1 MNGGEMSRFLY
12 QIKYESGLTVAE
24 RNFQNPISTQNPKE
38 IRIGKTPPIL
48 HILERYTRSE
58 DQTISPSALNTY
70 MECSL
75 KFYFKYIAQIKE
87 KEELAEELDHR
98 LLGNIF
104 HECSESLYATIPGGE
119 ITKAAID
126 TILANGSLIE
136 EHIRRSYL
144 KVYDPK
150 ISRLIDSGSNEL
162 ILGVI
167 KKYLRE
173 MFSYDKKI
181 CPFRLLAMENR
192 FHVPVKIGIEGQEKT
207 VFVGG
212 FIDRIDRTDQ
222 GIRVIDYKTGADTTT
237 FKTIASV
244 FDPANPTRNKAA
256 FQTMVYCLMYDHVH
270 PSEQPLIPGIYSTK
284 LLFGKDYD
292 FRLKC
297 DKELIQ
303 NFRYYQQEFSDHLRQ
318 LLEELFSPEHPF
330 CQTDNEKKCRTCS
343 YAGICRR

>member
-1 MNGGEMSRFLY
+1 MLDFNHLIILSANEGILPKTTLPASFIPYNLRFGFRLPTPEHQDAVFAYYFYRLLQRSRDIHILYTSGVKGMNGGEMSRFLY

-167 KKYLRE
+167 KNTSGRCFLTIKNMSFPVAGYGE
-173 MFSYDKKI
+173 PFSRACKNRYRRPGKDS
-181 CPFRLLAMENR
+181 FRRR
-192 FHVPVKIGIEGQEKT
+192 FHRSHRPYRSRHPGNRLQNRSRYD
-207 VFVGG
+207 G
-212 FIDRIDRTDQ
+212 FQNYR
-222 GIRVIDYKTGADTTT
+222 
-237 FKTIASV
+237 
-244 FDPANPTRNKAA
+244 
-256 FQTMVYCLMYDHVH
+256 
-270 PSEQPLIPGIYSTK
+270 
-284 LLFGKDYD
+284 FG
-292 FRLKC
+292 FRSGKS
-297 DKELIQ
+297 
-303 NFRYYQQEFSDHLRQ
+303 Y
-318 LLEELFSPEHPF
+318 PE
-330 CQTDNEKKCRTCS
+330 
-343 YAGICRR
+343 

>member
-12 QIKYESGLTVAE
+12 QIKYESGLTVVE

-207 VFVGG
+207 VFRRRFHRSHRPYRSRHPGNRLQNRSRYDG
-212 FIDRIDRTDQ
+212 FQNYR
-222 GIRVIDYKTGADTTT
+222 
-237 FKTIASV
+237 
-244 FDPANPTRNKAA
+244 
-256 FQTMVYCLMYDHVH
+256 
-270 PSEQPLIPGIYSTK
+270 
-284 LLFGKDYD
+284 FG
-292 FRLKC
+292 FRSGKS
-297 DKELIQ
+297 
-303 NFRYYQQEFSDHLRQ
+303 Y
-318 LLEELFSPEHPF
+318 PE
-330 CQTDNEKKCRTCS
+330 
-343 YAGICRR
+343 